1 MVRVKCPIP
10 ACEFETDDLDAA
22 IVAALISTHAKV
34 HDTSV
39 TPAKAEKVK
48 RPTVSSAGTSEEL
61 TYFLSRWKD
70 YVDATKIKDKELI
83 IQLLEC
89 CDETLRRDLTRAQGG
104 SLTTKTEEIVL
115 AAIRQ
120 LAVREENTMVVRVTL
135 NNMTQDRE
143 ETVRSFS
150 ARLRGQAGV
159 CKFVLKCN
167 NCDTDVNYADA
178 ILRDVLTRGLYD
190 SEIQLELLGDQN
202 QNMTLEQVFK
212 FVEAKEAGRRSA
224 SKLMDSQGAE
234 SASSSYRRNKNAD
247 RLKVDKPKV
256 ETREVCSYCGKTGHG
271 VRAPPRIR
279 QRECVAYGQTCQK
292 CTLKNHLPSM
302 CEVLSPLTKNILQNM
317 KVLFSIHS
325 V

>member
-1 MVRVKCPIP
+1 MQDCVDK
-10 ACEFETDDLDAA
+10 LG
-22 IVAALISTHAKV
+22 
-34 HDTSV
+34 
-39 TPAKAEKVK
+39 
-48 RPTVSSAGTSEEL
+48 SA
-61 TYFLSRWKD
+61 
-70 YVDATKIKDKELI
+70 
-83 IQLLEC
+83 
-89 CDETLRRDLTRAQGG
+89 
-104 SLTTKTEEIVL
+104 
-115 AAIRQ
+115 
-120 LAVREENTMVVRVTL
+120 
-135 NNMTQDRE
+135 
-143 ETVRSFS
+143 
-150 ARLRGQAGV
+150 
-159 CKFVLKCN
+159 KFVLKCN

-234 SASSSYRRNKNAD
+234 SASSSYRRNKNSEH
-247 RLKVDKPKV
+247 LKVDKPKV

-302 CEVLSPLTKNILQNM
+302 CRSSKSTNKKHTTEHEGAVFN
-317 KVLFSIHS
+317 
-325 V
+325 

>member
-10 ACEFETDDLDAA
+10 ACEFKTDDLDAA

-34 HDTSV
+34 HDTAV

-120 LAVREENTMVVRVTL
+120 LAGREENTMVARVTL
-135 NNMTQDRE
+135 NTGSRRDSLV
-143 ETVRSFS
+143 VRCKIAWTSWC
-150 ARLRGQAGV
+150 LQV
-159 CKFVLKCN
+159 CVKMQ
-167 NCDTDVNYADA
+167 
-178 ILRDVLTRGLYD
+178 
-190 SEIQLELLGDQN
+190 QL
-202 QNMTLEQVFK
+202 
-212 FVEAKEAGRRSA
+212 
-224 SKLMDSQGAE
+224 
-234 SASSSYRRNKNAD
+234 
-247 RLKVDKPKV
+247 
-256 ETREVCSYCGKTGHG
+256 
-271 VRAPPRIR
+271 
-279 QRECVAYGQTCQK
+279 
-292 CTLKNHLPSM
+292 
-302 CEVLSPLTKNILQNM
+302 
-317 KVLFSIHS
+317 
-325 V
+325 

>member
-1 MVRVKCPIP
+1 MV
-10 ACEFETDDLDAA
+10 A
-22 IVAALISTHAKV
+22 
-34 HDTSV
+34 
-39 TPAKAEKVK
+39 
-48 RPTVSSAGTSEEL
+48 
-61 TYFLSRWKD
+61 
-70 YVDATKIKDKELI
+70 
-83 IQLLEC
+83 
-89 CDETLRRDLTRAQGG
+89 
-104 SLTTKTEEIVL
+104 
-115 AAIRQ
+115 
-120 LAVREENTMVVRVTL
+120 RVTL

-143 ETVRSFS
+143 ETVQSFG

-190 SEIQLELLGDQN
+190 SEIQFELLQN
-202 QNMTLEQVFK
+202 QNITLEQVFK

-256 ETREVCSYCGKTGHG
+256 ETREVCLYCGKTGHG

-292 CTLKNHLPSM
+292 CS
-302 CEVLSPLTKNILQNM
+302 QR
-317 KVLFSIHS
+317 FSRS
-325 V
+325 D